1 MYYDYTK
8 ILSYN
13 AFFNFLVGSR
23 GVGKTYGASKFVV
36 KQAIKNKS
44 EFVYIRRYKS
54 DLKKC
59 VPQFFNALI
68 VNDEFKDHSLYTKG
82 NKFYIDDEIVGYAIA
97 LSEAN
102 SYKSTNFSK
111 VRYIIFDEFIIE
123 NNSQHY
129 ISNEVEVFLS
139 IIETIAR
146 MRRVNVFLLGNN
158 VSMINP
164 YFLFFNISAP
174 YNSDIKTYKDGLILV
189 QVMNNEEYMKA
200 KKQTDF
206 GKIVEGTDYSTYAIE
221 NKPRLDNKDFIEKKT
236 KTARCTFS
244 FKYKDNIYGVWFDF
258 NAGKVFVSQD
268 HASDICF
275 SCTLEDHSP
284 NTMFYSVAKDYHAW
298 KTFIKNYKLGNV
310 YFESIK
316 IKNICQDLIK
326 NLITH

>member
-1 MYYDYTK
+1 MYYDYSK

-13 AFFNFLVGSR
+13 AFLNFLIGER

-36 KQAIKNKS
+36 KQFIKNES

-59 VPQFFNALI
+59 VPQFFNSLI
-68 VNDEFKDHSLYTKG
+68 KNNEFEDHSLYTKG
-82 NKFYIDDEIVGYAIA
+82 NKFYVNDKICGYAIA

-111 VRYIIFDEFIIE
+111 VKYIIFDEFIIE
-123 NNSQHY
+123 NSSQHY

-164 YFLFFNISAP
+164 YFLFFDITQP

-189 QVMNNEEYMKA
+189 QVMKNESYREA
-200 KKQTDF
+200 KKLTDL
-206 GKIVEGTDYSTYAIE
+206 GKIVEGTNYESYAID
-221 NKPRLDNKDFIEKKT
+221 NQPRLDNNDFIEKKT
-236 KTARCTFS
+236 RSSKCAFS
-244 FKYKDNIYGVWFDF
+244 FKYKDNIYGVWFDY
-258 NAGKVFVSQD
+258 NVGKVFVSQD
-268 HASDICF
+268 HNSSLCF

-284 NTMFYSVAKDYHAW
+284 NTLFYSVAKDYHSW
-298 KTFIKNYKLGNV
+298 RTFIKNYKLGNV
-310 YFESIK
+310 YFENVK
-316 IKNICQDLIK
+316 IKNICKDLIK

>member
-1 MYYDYTK
+1 MYYDYAK

-13 AFFNFLVGSR
+13 AFFNFLVGER
-23 GVGKTYGASKFVV
+23 GVGKTYGATKFVV
-36 KQAIKNKS
+36 KQAINKNS

-54 DLKKC
+54 DLKKS
-59 VPQFFNALI
+59 VPKLFDELI
-68 VNDEFKDHSLYTKG
+68 KNEEFPDNTLSTKG
-82 NKFYIDDEIVGYAIA
+82 NKFYIDDEICGYAIA

-123 NNSQHY
+123 NSSQHY
-129 ISNEVEVFLS
+129 INNEVEVFLS

-164 YFLFFNISAP
+164 YFLFFNISQP

-189 QVMNNEEYMKA
+189 QVMKNEEYRQA
-200 KKQTDF
+200 KRESDF
-206 GKIVEGTDYSTYAIE
+206 GKIVEGTDYSNYAIE
-221 NKPRLDNKDFIEKKT
+221 NQPRFDNKDFIEKKS
-236 KTARCTFS
+236 KNSRCTFS
-244 FKYKDNIYGVWFDF
+244 FKYKDNIYGVWFDYIL
-258 NAGKVFVSQD
+258 GKIFVSND
-268 HASDICF
+268 ANTDICF

-298 KTFIKNYKLGNV
+298 RTFIKNYKLGNV
-310 YFESIK
+310 YFENVK

-326 NLITH
+326 NLITR